1 MFSFRVQGFAGS
13 CNSYW
18 SDSPID
24 VTVFAETEAE
34 AIKKVE
40 AVTGKELSALHRK
53 ITTIEAEPVK
63 HGRWN
68 TANDGTHFCSEC
80 GCDAS
85 YTWDD
90 IDRFFI
96 NSADDVPD
104 RISNYCPNCGCK
116 MDLEG

>member
-13 CNSYW
+13 CDSYW

-24 VTVFAETEAE
+24 VAVFAETEAE

-63 HGRWN
+63 HGRWELRHV
-68 TANDGTHFCSEC
+68 GHGHYWECSNC
-80 GCDAS
+80 HTNPCIYVTKD
-85 YTWDD
+85 T
-90 IDRFFI
+90 
-96 NSADDVPD
+96 
-104 RISNYCPNCGCK
+104 NYCPNCGCK
-116 MDLEG
+116 MDLEET

>member
-1 MFSFRVQGFAGS
+1 MRLINA
-13 CNSYW
+13 
-18 SDSPID
+18 ID
-24 VTVFAETEAE
+24 LTIQLATCKAHLEGESEWIRGYKDGLTAAFDLLAKAP
-34 AIKKVE
+34 
-40 AVTGKELSALHRK
+40 
-53 ITTIEAEPVK
+53 TIEAEPVK

-68 TANDGTHFCSEC
+68 VANDGTHFCSEC

-116 MDLEG
+116 MDLEVT

>member
-1 MFSFRVQGFAGS
+1 MRL
-13 CNSYW
+13 
-18 SDSPID
+18 ID
-24 VTVFAETEAE
+24 AEWLEKQAVCIYTYGGTRFVSVDT
-34 AIKKVE
+34 IKK
-40 AVTGKELSALHRK
+40 AP
-53 ITTIEAEPVK
+53 TIEAEPVK

-68 TANDGTHFCSEC
+68 AANDGTHFCSEC

-116 MDLEG
+116 MDLEET

>member
-13 CNSYW
+13 CDSYW

-53 ITTIEAEPVK
+53 ITTIEAKPVK
-63 HGRWN
+63 HGRWE
-68 TANDGTHFCSEC
+68 DGPLNGYLRCSVC
-80 GCDAS
+80 KDV
-85 YTWDD
+85 YIDDTWLDD
-90 IDRFFI
+90 GKW
-96 NSADDVPD
+96 
-104 RISNYCPNCGCK
+104 NYCPNCGCK
-116 MDLEG
+116 MDLEGT

>member
-13 CNSYW
+13 CDSYW

-53 ITTIEAEPVK
+53 ITTIEAELVK
-63 HGRWN
+63 HGRWEILPVGPV
-68 TANDGTHFCSEC
+68 AVYGCSLCRTEIPF
-80 GCDAS
+80 GKFPDEM
-85 YTWDD
+85 
-90 IDRFFI
+90 RF
-96 NSADDVPD
+96 
-104 RISNYCPNCGCK
+104 CPNCGAK
-116 MDLEG
+116 MDLEEI

>member
-13 CNSYW
+13 CDSYW

-53 ITTIEAEPVK
+53 ITTTEAEPVK
-63 HGRWN
+63 HGRWE
-68 TANDGTHFCSEC
+68 TYFYGKELMCSVC
-80 GCDAS
+80 KA
-85 YTWDD
+85 TFWDE
-90 IDRFFI
+90 
-96 NSADDVPD
+96 NGNGG
-104 RISNYCPNCGCK
+104 SNYCPNCGAK
-116 MDLEG
+116 MDLEGNNGHT